1 MELWQSGYLLD
12 LFQQSLTIQR
22 ILKSVHK
29 AKLIDQISR
38 KFVEEM
44 QKGNVNGA
52 LKHFTSIMQS
62 KFSADQ
68 I

>member
-29 AKLIDQISR
+29 AKLIDQISG

-52 LKHFTSIMQS
+52 LKHFTNNMQS
-62 KFSADQ
+62 KFSTDQ